1 MTQNR
6 KFKGFVVALGTI
18 LLLVGVENL
27 GMKVNAMAYDSIVYL
42 SALYM
47 GANVGSKIAN
57 AFNYKKGGDK

>member
-6 KFKGFVVALGTI
+6 KFKGFIVALGAI

-27 GMKVNAMAYDSIVYL
+27 GMKVNAMAYDSVVYL

-47 GANVGSKIAN
+47 GANVGERVAN
-57 AFNYKKGGDK
+57 AFNKKGGDK